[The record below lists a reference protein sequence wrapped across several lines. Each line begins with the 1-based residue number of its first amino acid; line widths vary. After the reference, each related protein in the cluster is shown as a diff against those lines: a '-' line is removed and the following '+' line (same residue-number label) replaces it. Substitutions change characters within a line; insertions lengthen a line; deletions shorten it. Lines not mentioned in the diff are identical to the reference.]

1 MILISINLLFDH
13 LGNYKKKKR
22 YDYVYDPIPK
32 YEIKSIKYFD
42 EEEHIYKTRN
52 VRIVKLKKI
61 SKSQNKYNPF
71 TSYSNKRLK
80 LLKGNGFYN
89 QINDKWIYYL
99 NEHKL
104 FKYHQFWKLI

>member
-42 EEEHIYKTRN
+42 EEEHIYKD
-52 VRIVKLKKI
+52 KKC
-61 SKSQNKYNPF
+61 KNCK
-71 TSYSNKRLK
+71 T
-80 LLKGNGFYN
+80 
-89 QINDKWIYYL
+89 
-99 NEHKL
+99 
-104 FKYHQFWKLI
+104 